1 MEFKDILS
9 NLLEIKQITPYRIG
23 KDTPVSKQSVMK
35 YLSGDS
41 IPSGD
46 NIVELSKYLNVTT
59 DYLLGKEQAN
69 TEKDNINYLQKTI
82 PLLPIS
88 AQGGALNDFMVSVK
102 EMDCEQIISPI
113 RGVDFAITVSGESMY
128 PEYPNGSQI
137 LVKRINEKAFIDW
150 GRVYV
155 LDTVNGT
162 VIKRIVPADE
172 KHNIRCLSINPDPIY
187 APFDVALSDVYAVY
201 RVLMCM
207 SMK

>member
-1 MEFKDILS
+1 MTGNEVKTILKTNGFQLKQVADRMGVS
-9 NLLEIKQITPYRIG
+9 PQNLDEKLKVKQIKI
-23 KDTPVSKQSVMK
+23 DTLKLIAEAIEKPIDFFLD
-35 YLSGDS
+35 LSSENQG
-41 IPSGD
+41 
-46 NIVELSKYLNVTT
+46 LSLM
-59 DYLLGKEQAN
+59 G
-69 TEKDNINYLQKTI
+69 TI

-88 AQGGALNDFMVSVK
+88 AQGGALNEFMVSVK
-102 EMDCEQIISPI
+102 EADCEQIISPI